1 MALTP
6 FQLKYLRFDLIGL
19 GDIKYDD
26 VVDELLD
33 HYASLTEQKMTSGLA
48 FEEASKQAWADL
60 GGEKGVQSIQASF
73 VRSIEQQIKTQH
85 INTLKSYFRWPTLVT
100 TILVGLLIYII
111 IPLVPVNWLIWVT
124 LLIGITPYLFILRGY
139 YYGFHQQTDT
149 GKLVWEYLLNKCGLA
164 VCLFHLSLNL
174 PNHFLENTPE
184 STRTF
189 LQTYPTVSVLVCLL
203 LLLYTASF
211 IQLFQHQ
218 YKHKFV

>member
-26 VVDELLD
+26 VIDELLD
-33 HYASLTEQKMTSGLA
+33 HYASLTEQKMTIGMA
-48 FEEASKQAWADL
+48 FEEASKQAWAEL
-60 GGEKGVQSIQASF
+60 GAEKGVQKIQASF
-73 VRSIEQQIKTQH
+73 VKAIEQQIKMQH
-85 INTLKSYFRWPTLVT
+85 ITILKSYFRWPTLVT
-100 TILVGLLIYII
+100 TILVGLLVYMVVPL
-111 IPLVPVNWLIWVT
+111 IPVKRLIVCT
-124 LLIGITPYLFILRGY
+124 LLIGVIPFLFILRGY

-149 GKLVWEYLLNKCGLA
+149 GKLIWEYLLNKCGLA

-174 PNHFLENTPE
+174 PNHFLENAPE

-189 LQTYPTVSVLVCLL
+189 LQTYPTISVLICLL

>member
-33 HYASLTEQKMTSGLA
+33 HYASLTEQKMANGLA

-60 GGEKGVQSIQASF
+60 GAEKGVQNIQASF
-73 VRSIEQQIKTQH
+73 VKAIKQQIKTQH
-85 INTLKSYFRWPTLVT
+85 ITILKSYFRWPTLLT
-100 TILVGLLIYII
+100 TVLVGLLAYVVVPL
-111 IPLVPVNWLIWVT
+111 IPVKELILYT
-124 LLIGITPYLFILRGY
+124 FFISLIPYLFILRGF

-149 GKLVWEYLLNKCGLA
+149 GKLVWEYMFHKGGLA
-164 VCLFHLSLNL
+164 VTFIQLGMSL
-174 PNHFLENTPE
+174 PNGFLENAPE

-189 LQTYPTVSVLVCLL
+189 LQTYPTVSVLICLL
-203 LLLYTASF
+203 VLLYTASF